1 MIPTYDLNLL
11 AALDMLLT
19 EVSVNR
25 AAERLGLSNSAMSRN
40 LSRIRETF
48 GDPILVR
55 AGRSLVPTPRAIE
68 LRETVRHVL
77 ESAEALRIAPQK
89 PDLKQIDRVF
99 SVRANEG
106 FVFQYGGKM
115 IEAVS
120 REAPGVR
127 VSFVIKA
134 EKKPNALRDGQ
145 IDLDIGVLGESG
157 PEIRTQTIQR
167 DGFVGV
173 VRMGHPLSRQGAIS
187 AKDYAEARHVS
198 VSRRGLFSGPIDRAL
213 ETMGLRRQVAAVVT
227 SFPSALSVA
236 RTTDLIASVL
246 ERQTVE
252 ARRGMYTFHLP
263 VKTEEVRVSMMWH
276 PRSEHD
282 PVHRWLREHVRS
294 LCQPE

>member
-77 ESAEALRIAPQK
+77 ESAEALRIVPQK

-99 SVRANEG
+99 SIRANEG

-173 VRMGHPLSRQGAIS
+173 VRMGHSLSRQGTIS

-213 ETMGLRRQVAAVVT
+213 ETMGLKRQVAAVVT

-252 ARRGMYTFHLP
+252 ARRGMYTFPLP

-294 LCQPE
+294 LCST